1 VIFKHEYKYQTKT
14 KEKMNLYELLKTKV
28 KKWLESKGFQTLITG
43 DSREFVIPIAD
54 LYSEVIKFQIQ

>member
-1 VIFKHEYKYQTKT
+1 
-14 KEKMNLYELLKTKV
+14 MNLYELLKTKV
-28 KKWLESKGFQTLITG
+28 KKWLESKGFQTLTTG